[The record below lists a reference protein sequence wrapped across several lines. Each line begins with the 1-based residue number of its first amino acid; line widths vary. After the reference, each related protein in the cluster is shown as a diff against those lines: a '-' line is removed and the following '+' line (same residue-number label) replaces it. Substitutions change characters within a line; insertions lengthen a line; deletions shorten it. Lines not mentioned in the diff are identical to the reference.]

1 MVFSFIAVG
10 MVAVHHLA
18 VGLVAQMDYTLA
30 AVPRVA
36 AGAGRPGTG
45 VAGLGVDIPDRV
57 AKI

>member
-1 MVFSFIAVG
+1 M
-10 MVAVHHLA
+10 AVHHLA
-18 VGLVAQMDYTLA
+18 VDLVVAQTGYTLA

-45 VAGLGVDIPDRV
+45 VAGLGVGIPDRV

>member
-1 MVFSFIAVG
+1 M
-10 MVAVHHLA
+10 AVHHLA
-18 VGLVAQMDYTLA
+18 VDLAQTGYTLA